1 MTATLAPSP
10 WPMLPGSLRA
20 APWHF
25 GRFVVLGSEPG
36 APRALQ
42 WLLSR
47 NCSISPRQLGLVYGA
62 LCAASLL
69 IAGFFFIQGATLILA
84 FAGLELLA
92 VGAALLVFARHA
104 ADRET
109 LTLVGRR
116 LQVEQCYGRRVAR
129 TFETRGPGERRTS
142 DPGLTP
148 GPMTLMG
155 FTTAIDDTH
164 HMVFAARKLKRS
176 HDPDKI
182 TTLKMGGK
190 RWDQMTPTERRD
202 MPSDYEAQVGQG
214 SITLHSEEH
223 LATTDKGI
231 VMLRRLLRKEIEK
244 VLAGGDPAG
253 GIFDEAQQVIKVEG
267 GTFFTRPDRA
277 ASPLG

>member
-47 NCSISPRQLGLVYGA
+47 NCSISPRQLGMVYGA

-129 TFETRGPGERRTS
+129 T
-142 DPGLTP
+142 D
-148 GPMTLMG
+148 
-155 FTTAIDDTH
+155 
-164 HMVFAARKLKRS
+164 FAAEWLS
-176 HDPDKI
+176 VEPA
-182 TTLKMGGK
+182 G
-190 RWDQMTPTERRD
+190 
-202 MPSDYEAQVGQG
+202 GQG
-214 SITLHSEEH
+214 SLVELSGRGQCVRIGRH
-223 LATTDKGI
+223 LRPELRGAFARELRLA
-231 VMLRRLLRKEIEK
+231 LRRAPLH
-244 VLAGGDPAG
+244 
-253 GIFDEAQQVIKVEG
+253 
-267 GTFFTRPDRA
+267 A
-277 ASPLG
+277 APETEPN